1 MQISLQLDDF
11 FKILISRQKLKLNSF
26 STIFP
31 LFKKLNVVGRSQSC
45 WNLNASS
52 KKGGTGGSP
61 SKSRSFHLLRSH
73 SLENL
78 HDFVIK
84 KLRSS
89 VGSFSSVSSI
99 PEELSPKEVKARD
112 LGLKWKARARKTSL
126 RR

>member
-1 MQISLQLDDF
+1 MRI
-11 FKILISRQKLKLNSF
+11 NSF
-26 STIFP
+26 STIFS
-31 LFKKLNVVGRSQSC
+31 LFLKLNGRSQSC

-52 KKGGTGGSP
+52 KKGTEGS
-61 SKSRSFHLLRSH
+61 SKSSSRSFHLLRSH

-99 PEELSPKEVKARD
+99 PEELSAKEVKARD